1 MQQLFCLLHRD
12 DTLNN
17 YITLL
22 SIRILVTSDDSGL
35 IETVKNSISI
45 HSIKKE
51 AYIRK
56 WNKEGAVFSLQN
68 YFQRVRD
75 EQIDYT
81 HKLYLTTYLFLEMGF
96 TRITQL

>member
-1 MQQLFCLLHRD
+1 
-12 DTLNN
+12 LN
-17 YITLL
+17 I

-56 WNKEGAVFSLQN
+56 WNEEGAVFSLKD
-68 YFQRVRD
+68 YYIRVSACLELVDGRD
-75 EQIDYT
+75 INTQFPI
-81 HKLYLTTYLFLEMGF
+81 EMGS
-96 TRITQL
+96 TRKCRL

>member
-1 MQQLFCLLHRD
+1 MFCLLHND
-12 DTLNN
+12 DTQNN
-17 YITLL
+17 YITLF

-56 WNKEGAVFSLQN
+56 WNEEGAVFSLQN
-68 YFQRVRD
+68 YFQRVR
-75 EQIDYT
+75 IDQRPYS
-81 HKLYLTTYLFLEMGF
+81 
-96 TRITQL
+96 